1 MNDSTKN
8 KWPNFFIVG
17 ASKSGTTTLY
27 LYLKKTPG
35 VYMSPIKEPV
45 FFAPSAYP
53 FERFTAIKNKK
64 EYLSLFKNA
73 KSQKAIGEAS
83 SGYLTDPDSPKL
95 IHDQIPNAK
104 IIMMLRNPVERAFS
118 YYLHNIR
125 NRSETKN
132 FREAIECEIQ
142 NLKDNTV
149 HRFYLGG
156 SMYYEAVKRYIEK
169 FGRNQVKVLI
179 FEEFI
184 TKELEYVKDV
194 LNFLGIESEPP
205 KSINELDNSFRVARN
220 YLAQG
225 IITNPPL
232 LKFVRKMRI
241 PQQRI
246 QWLREKILEKKVS
259 KPIMLPEDRKFL
271 EEYFHNDVQKLK
283 KLIGL
288 EFPWPFTSQ
297 F

>member
-1 MNDSTKN
+1 MMEI
-8 KWPNFFIVG
+8 WPNFFIVG
-17 ASKSGTTTLY
+17 AAKSGTTTLY
-27 LYLKKTPG
+27 LYLNKTPG
-35 VYMSPIKEPV
+35 VYMSPIKEPL
-45 FFAPSAYP
+45 FFAPLTYP
-53 FERFTAIKNKK
+53 FERFMAIKNKK

-104 IIMMLRNPVERAFS
+104 IIMILRNPVERAFS

-125 NRSETKN
+125 NGLETKN

-142 NLKDNTV
+142 NIKDNTV

-156 SMYYEAVKRYIEK
+156 SMYYEAIKRYIEK

-194 LNFLGIESEPP
+194 LNFLGIESDPP
-205 KSINELDNSFRVARN
+205 KSIGDLDNAFRIAKN
-220 YLAQG
+220 SPAQK
-225 IITNPPL
+225 ILTNKSI
-232 LKFVRKMRI
+232 LKFVRKTRI
-241 PQQRI
+241 SQQRI
-246 QWLREKILEKKVS
+246 QWLREKILEKKIP
-259 KPIMLPEDRKFL
+259 KPNLSPEDRKFL
-271 EEYFHNDVQKLK
+271 EEYSHDDIQKLK
-283 KLIGL
+283 SLLGYDL
-288 EFPWPFTSQ
+288 PWSSIS
-297 F
+297 